1 MALPPFLYSLT
12 LGHTFSRRVKHVY
25 PCCSLYMRKHPSLQL
40 WFLSQDFQLPG
51 LNQSKEKNYFK
62 IPMFNVRL

>member
-1 MALPPFLYSLT
+1 MSLPPFLYSLI
-12 LGHTFSRRVKHVY
+12 LGRTFSRRVKHVY
-25 PCCSLYMRKHPSLQL
+25 PCCSLYKRKHPSLQL

-51 LNQSKEKNYFK
+51 LNQSKEKIYFK